1 MSDYGVD
8 CSQLYS
14 RYNNMGLFLLLRTSS
29 YKISGPTIESPMPK
43 MAYKPGS
50 GFAVAQWVVPTPP
63 INPEIWCQG
72 YCNVIEL
79 FCKVAQQLLIAGHRM
94 CSNLLEHGT
103 ITFKFRNRARCF
115 LITMETCLLV
125 P

>member
-1 MSDYGVD
+1 
-8 CSQLYS
+8 
-14 RYNNMGLFLLLRTSS
+14 
-29 YKISGPTIESPMPK
+29 

-103 ITFKFRNRARCF
+103 ITFKFRNRLGASLSLWRHVF
-115 LITMETCLLV
+115 WFDEMSDKQIALILEQVQKGL
-125 P
+125 PF